1 MTCLPIGNLPKISI
15 FKRPIENKYVKFG
28 KLKINYEQA
37 YIVKDKNQYAQQAD
51 EDSLEMYL
59 WSDQENQPI
68 DNEVEEVNNR
78 SIKKEPAYK
87 PYLHHMIDEECEVNR
102 EEICRLIEQENEN
115 EKYIEIES
123 DESEP
128 DLLKNVYKDSIMGDK
143 IV

>member
-1 MTCLPIGNLPKISI
+1 
-15 FKRPIENKYVKFG
+15 
-28 KLKINYEQA
+28 
-37 YIVKDKNQYAQQAD
+37 
-51 EDSLEMYL
+51 
-59 WSDQENQPI
+59 
-68 DNEVEEVNNR
+68 
-78 SIKKEPAYK
+78 
-87 PYLHHMIDEECEVNR
+87 MIDEECEVNR